1 MKYYKKQKKFLKL
14 SPVAASLLLL
24 PVMAQAEI
32 SIIGGDITSAS
43 NGVPIVN
50 IKEANGSGLSHNVYE
65 TLNVGKEGVIFN
77 NASSTAQTVLAGQIA
92 ANANLAG
99 GTAKVILN
107 EVTAKNA
114 STINGMMEVA
124 GDSAHLIIANPNGI
138 TTQGAGFINA
148 EKGTLTTGTPNLGD
162 AANLLI

>member
-1 MKYYKKQKKFLKL
+1 VHNCAHQIVKSNNTAWWQIAHLTVLNQYYPKKVHMKYYKKQKKFLKL

-99 GTAKVILN
+99 ERQKLFSM
-107 EVTAKNA
+107 K
-114 STINGMMEVA
+114 
-124 GDSAHLIIANPNGI
+124 
-138 TTQGAGFINA
+138 
-148 EKGTLTTGTPNLGD
+148 
-162 AANLLI
+162 